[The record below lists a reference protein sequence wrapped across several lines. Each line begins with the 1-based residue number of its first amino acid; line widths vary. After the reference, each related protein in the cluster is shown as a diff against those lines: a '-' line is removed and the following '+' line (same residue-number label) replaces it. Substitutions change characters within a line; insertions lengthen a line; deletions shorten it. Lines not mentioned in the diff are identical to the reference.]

1 MMALVRTHFLID
13 ITAAVAF
20 AAIIHRVGERLS
32 YYTDVAGF
40 GYPSSI
46 RASFHFTPCPKCG
59 TSCSKP
65 EHYLR
70 KEELAL

>member
-13 ITAAVAF
+13 ITTGVAF
-20 AAIIHRVGERLS
+20 AALVHLWSERIS

-46 RASFHFTPCPKCG
+46 RTSYHFTFCGKCG

-65 EHYLR
+65 ELYLR
-70 KEELAL
+70 KDELAL